1 MKEESY
7 NYWMQIERLDR
18 LIRASELKA
27 GLIIS
32 FHSLL
37 VGVFFDRLD
46 SLQQIF
52 QDSISFIVLVCLWLL
67 FVGISIYYAINCFIP
82 RMELKYD
89 NNVFFFS
96 DAVRKYGDIHQFS
109 KTYCKI
115 CNNEKLLYDQLSQQV
130 YIGSKIIDHKFKSVQ
145 KSVKYLAY
153 SFIYVVL
160 LLVLWLTMLF

>member
-46 SLQQIF
+46 SLQQTF
-52 QDSISFIVLVCLWLL
+52 QTALCLL
-67 FVGISIYYAINCFIP
+67 F
-82 RMELKYD
+82 
-89 NNVFFFS
+89 
-96 DAVRKYGDIHQFS
+96 
-109 KTYCKI
+109 
-115 CNNEKLLYDQLSQQV
+115 
-130 YIGSKIIDHKFKSVQ
+130 
-145 KSVKYLAY
+145 
-153 SFIYVVL
+153 
-160 LLVLWLTMLF
+160 

>member
-46 SLQQIF
+46 SLQQTF
-52 QDSISFIVLVCLWLL
+52 QDSIMFIVLVCLWLL
-67 FVGISIYYAINCFIP
+67 FVGISIYYAI
-82 RMELKYD
+82 
-89 NNVFFFS
+89 
-96 DAVRKYGDIHQFS
+96 
-109 KTYCKI
+109 
-115 CNNEKLLYDQLSQQV
+115 
-130 YIGSKIIDHKFKSVQ
+130 
-145 KSVKYLAY
+145 
-153 SFIYVVL
+153 
-160 LLVLWLTMLF
+160 

>member
-1 MKEESY
+1 M
-7 NYWMQIERLDR
+7 
-18 LIRASELKA
+18 
-27 GLIIS
+27 
-32 FHSLL
+32 
-37 VGVFFDRLD
+37 GVFFDRLD
-46 SLQQIF
+46 SLQQTF
-52 QDSISFIVLVCLWLL
+52 QDSIMFIVLVCLWLL

-153 SFIYVVL
+153 RFYIRGIVVSIMAYNVVL
-160 LLVLWLTMLF
+160 VPQIFHNSIQDERLQPS